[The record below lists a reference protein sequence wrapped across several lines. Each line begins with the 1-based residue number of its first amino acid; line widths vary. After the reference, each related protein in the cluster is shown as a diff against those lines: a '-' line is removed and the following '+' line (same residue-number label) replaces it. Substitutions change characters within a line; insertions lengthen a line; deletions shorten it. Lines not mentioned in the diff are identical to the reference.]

1 MDFVEQVR
9 IGSERAQAG
18 IRAEKNCPPAVLG
31 AWIIGWIGIAKN
43 PATQG
48 DELLMFLTIG
58 NPFRHLIK

>member
-1 MDFVEQVR
+1 
-9 IGSERAQAG
+9 
-18 IRAEKNCPPAVLG
+18 LG